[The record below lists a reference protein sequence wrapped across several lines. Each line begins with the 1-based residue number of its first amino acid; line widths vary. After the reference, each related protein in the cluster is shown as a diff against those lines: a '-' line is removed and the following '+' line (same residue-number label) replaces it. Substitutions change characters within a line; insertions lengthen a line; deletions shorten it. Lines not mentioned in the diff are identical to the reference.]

1 VFHALHR
8 KPVAARAWRGYSTT
22 IPGSPT
28 TQEHIMNI
36 SKNMEFIF
44 SAIVLLATATN
55 FATAGVPARAVSR
68 AAAVA
73 ASDLHMQV
81 VKVSAKRLTAAEKA
95 ALI

>member
-1 VFHALHR
+1 
-8 KPVAARAWRGYSTT
+8 
-22 IPGSPT
+22 
-28 TQEHIMNI
+28 MNI

-55 FATAGVPARAVSR
+55 FATAGVPARAVGK
-68 AAAVA
+68 AAVVA
-73 ASDLHMQV
+73 ASDIHMQV